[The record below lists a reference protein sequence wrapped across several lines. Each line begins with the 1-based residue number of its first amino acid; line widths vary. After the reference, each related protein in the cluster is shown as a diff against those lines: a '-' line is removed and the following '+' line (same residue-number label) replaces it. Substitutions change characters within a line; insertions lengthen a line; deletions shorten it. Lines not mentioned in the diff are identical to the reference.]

1 MRLLRAQE
9 RLCFMDRSIPHPGV
23 TATAANVQP
32 SDRAYQAYQ
41 ILHWGFVIA
50 PFLAGIDKF
59 FHFLANWDMYLC
71 APVAN
76 LARDVGLTAHN
87 FMLIVGVVE
96 MVAGVLVALK
106 PRLGAYIVALWLG
119 GIIVNLLLIPGYFDI
134 ALRDFGLFLS
144 ALALGRLSQ
153 RFD

>member
-1 MRLLRAQE
+1 
-9 RLCFMDRSIPHPGV
+9 
-23 TATAANVQP
+23 
-32 SDRAYQAYQ
+32 
-41 ILHWGFVIA
+41 
-50 PFLAGIDKF
+50 
-59 FHFLANWDMYLC
+59 MYLC

>member
-1 MRLLRAQE
+1 
-9 RLCFMDRSIPHPGV
+9 MDRSIPHPGI
-23 TATAANVQP
+23 AAADDASVRP
-32 SDRAYQAYQ
+32 SDYAYQAFQ
-41 ILHWGFVIA
+41 ILRWGFVAA

-59 FHFLANWDMYLC
+59 FHVLTNWDMYLC
-71 APVAN
+71 APIAN
-76 LARDVGLTAHN
+76 LARQVGLTGHT

-96 MVAGVLVALK
+96 MIAGVLVALK
-106 PRLGAYIVALWLG
+106 PRIGAYIVAIWLV

-153 RFD
+153 RVD